1 MIAEISFNNNYDL
14 RYLIL
19 SFYTYLF
26 TYKALQKTNLINGH
40 PWIDYVRLVHIVSD
54 KDMKAPQALFKSI

>member
-26 TYKALQKTNLINGH
+26 TYKALQKTNLMVILEL
-40 PWIDYVRLVHIVSD
+40 IMLD
-54 KDMKAPQALFKSI
+54 